1 MFFLLIVFL
10 GGDILALAVYYNE
23 FKFINTKFS
32 NVLIQIL
39 ENITGEFRIINN
51 YKSVSNGSVLNM
63 PVSKF
68 EKSAGGSSVGRLCVL
83 SSFSDN
89 SA

>member
-1 MFFLLIVFL
+1 MIVFL
-10 GGDILALAVYYNE
+10 GGDILALVVYYNE

-39 ENITGEFRIINN
+39 ENTTGEFRIINN
-51 YKSVSNGSVLNM
+51 YKSVNNGSVLNM

-68 EKSAGGSSVGRLCVL
+68 EKSTGGSSVGRLCVL

>member
-1 MFFLLIVFL
+1 MFFSLIVFL

-23 FKFINTKFS
+23 FKFINIKFS
-32 NVLIQIL
+32 NVPIQIL

-68 EKSAGGSSVGRLCVL
+68 EKSAGDSSVGHLCVL